1 MLTSRGEWTPRPLPS
16 SLQNFSPEQPL
27 DSSGAALLELDRDC
41 PASSASGGCMEEE
54 ESAPPAPP
62 LAVGCEGWAD
72 LVRVTRQRPLRANP
86 LKLLGEEA
94 GGDG

>member
-1 MLTSRGEWTPRPLPS
+1 
-16 SLQNFSPEQPL
+16 
-27 DSSGAALLELDRDC
+27 
-41 PASSASGGCMEEE
+41 MEEE